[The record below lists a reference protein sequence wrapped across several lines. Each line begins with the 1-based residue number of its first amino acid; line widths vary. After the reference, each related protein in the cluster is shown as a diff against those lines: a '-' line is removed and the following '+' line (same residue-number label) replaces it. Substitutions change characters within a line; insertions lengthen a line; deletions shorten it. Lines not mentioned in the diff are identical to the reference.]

1 MKDQSEIRK
10 ELQRLMLAELEA
22 RIVFRYYTDL
32 MTRMLTES
40 IEKSQRLTKSAQVES
55 LSNEESEQLIF
66 KLRKAEL
73 EGQACQEAAM
83 IIRRLAENRFSAC
96 LS

>member
-1 MKDQSEIRK
+1 
-10 ELQRLMLAELEA
+10 MLAELEA